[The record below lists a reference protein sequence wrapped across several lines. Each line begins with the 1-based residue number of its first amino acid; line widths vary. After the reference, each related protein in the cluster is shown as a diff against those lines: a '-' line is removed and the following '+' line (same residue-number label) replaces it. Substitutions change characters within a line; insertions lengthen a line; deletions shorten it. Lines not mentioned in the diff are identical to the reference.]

1 MPDRDRSS
9 RNLAVNALLSQ
20 VLFNPNPAPHSA
32 MRFSH
37 TGYAHFGIHEFHI
50 MYTVYV
56 SNMEGRMPGRT
67 ITLKLNQQQLEL
79 IDRTIATGIAPD
91 RQSLVKLA
99 IREQAE
105 RQGK

>member
-1 MPDRDRSS
+1 M
-9 RNLAVNALLSQ
+9 Q
-20 VLFNPNPAPHSA
+20 
-32 MRFSH
+32 FSH
-37 TGYAHFGIHEFHI
+37 TRYAHFRIHDFRI
-50 MYTVYV
+50 MYTLYV

-79 IDRTIATGIAPD
+79 IDRTIATGIATD

-105 RQGK
+105 RQAK